1 MEITAEQL
9 KTKIENGETILVD
22 FWAPWCGPCKVLKP
36 TFEKI
41 SESTKRDGN
50 SVQMYTL
57 DVESNKEL
65 AISLGIRA
73 VPTIKGFSKGSE
85 VYSQTGLQT
94 ESQLQGVVSNLING

>member
-1 MEITAEQL
+1 MEINSEEL
-9 KTKIENGETILVD
+9 KKKIENGETILVD

-57 DVESNKEL
+57 DVK
-65 AISLGIRA
+65 
-73 VPTIKGFSKGSE
+73 VIK
-85 VYSQTGLQT
+85 
-94 ESQLQGVVSNLING
+94 N